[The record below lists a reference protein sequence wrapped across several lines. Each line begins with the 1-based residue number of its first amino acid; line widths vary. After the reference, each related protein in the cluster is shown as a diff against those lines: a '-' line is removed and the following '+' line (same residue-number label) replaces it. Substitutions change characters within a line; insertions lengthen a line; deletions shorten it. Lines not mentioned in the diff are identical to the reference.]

1 MGAVTLRNIFQPLS
15 NLVTFEFKTITGVVD
30 PNLVVFLGN
39 SSYPGKHNN
48 KYFVHPQTISK
59 WIIKNDFI

>member
-15 NLVTFEFKTITGVVD
+15 NLVTFELKIITGVVD

-39 SSYPGKHNN
+39 SSYPGKHNK
-48 KYFVHPQTISK
+48 KYLVHPQTISK